1 MKRPRPSRLLPALA
15 LLTLAGCAS
24 RSEIESFQADV
35 VQIKA
40 DLASVQLRQ
49 ASQDSLLVGRVDL
62 LRERLLETETVLRS
76 LKADQL
82 QGTEEL
88 RALIQ
93 TVRATLDDA
102 GVYNRRL
109 AQKVDELNL
118 ILARQGLRQE
128 RDSLAGADPDWIY
141 NQASLD
147 LWRGFPELARAG
159 FREYLARWP
168 AGTQAASCSYWIA
181 DTWISEQ
188 QPDSAWNQLRTFEAT
203 WPDDLRLPSSRLR
216 RALIAAGRGEADEAR
231 ALLEEI
237 VVRWPESAEA
247 RLARERLDEPVAA
260 PVDAKPEDGASGA
273 RSRIR

>member
-1 MKRPRPSRLLPALA
+1 MSPVARPRRRAARLSALA
-15 LLTLAGCAS
+15 LLAFAGCAS
-24 RSEIESFQADV
+24 RGEIEAFQADLATIQRNQAA
-35 VQIKA
+35 VQE
-40 DLASVQLRQ
+40 RQ
-49 ASQDSLLVGRVDL
+49 AAQDSLLVGRVEL
-62 LRERLLETETVLRS
+62 LRERLRETETVLRG

-159 FREYLARWP
+159 FREYLGRWP
-168 AGTQAASCSYWIA
+168 EGPQAASCSYWIA

-188 QPDSAWNQLRTFEAT
+188 QPDSAWNQLLGFEAR
-203 WPDDLRLPSSRLR
+203 WPDDSRLPSSRLR
-216 RALIAAGRGEADEAR
+216 RALLAAGRGEADAAR
-231 ALLEEI
+231 ALLQELI
-237 VVRWPESAEA
+237 ATWPESSEA
-247 RLARERLDEPVAA
+247 RLAGERLE
-260 PVDAKPEDGASGA
+260 ELE
-273 RSRIR
+273 